1 MWGKMHKKNTKRVIQ
16 FIFIEPAIFC
26 RFFYFVFYKNVLI
39 FHSLLIGISLSHYI
53 HNLILQ
59 GEHQR
64 QDFKF
69 EISDAK
75 KIART
80 FSAFANTNG
89 GTLLIGVKDNG
100 NIAGIRTEEE
110 EYMAESA
117 AHIYCKP
124 RVEYSIK
131 HHVINEKTILE
142 VIIPESSLKPHLAP
156 WKDDSWK
163 AFIRVDDQNFVA
175 HPVMLQVWK
184 IKHGEKKVL
193 VRYDNFEEELFEL
206 IRQKGKITLDDFI
219 KKCKIKRYL
228 AIKILAQLVSIK
240 AIDIYIGEKE
250 TYFSYLEGA

>member
-1 MWGKMHKKNTKRVIQ
+1 MSR
-16 FIFIEPAIFC
+16 
-26 RFFYFVFYKNVLI
+26 
-39 FHSLLIGISLSHYI
+39 YI
-53 HNLILQ
+53 HNLILE
-59 GEHQR
+59 GEHQK

-80 FSAFANTNG
+80 FSAFANTDG

-131 HHVINEKTILE
+131 HHEINDKTILE
-142 VIIPESSLKPHLAP
+142 VIIPESNAKPHLAP
-156 WKDDSWK
+156 WKDNSWK

-175 HPVMLQVWK
+175 HPVMLQLWK
-184 IKHGEKKVL
+184 IKHGEKKVV
-193 VRYDNFEEELFEL
+193 VRYDKFEQELFNL
-206 IRQKGKITLDDFI
+206 IRKKGKITLNDFI
-219 KKCKIKRYL
+219 KICKIKRYL
-228 AIKILAQLVSIK
+228 AIKILAQLVLIK
-240 AIDIYIGEKE
+240 AIDIVIDEKE
-250 TYFSYLEGA
+250 TYFTYLEGGQ